1 MSYFS
6 PSRNKLLKAFAFA
19 PQRPGGTTL
28 LSTLAQLHRGPARMN
43 HLHTHIQSAN
53 TIARYSLSKTHCS
66 DHTAVSTAVLASTRT
81 STTDL
86 PLSDEIRPE
95 SRAMWGDRFTSE
107 ACTPCGSTPS
117 QLESA
122 QTANSWLLAVTPTAR
137 CGLQTGHLGHGGV
150 PEYHLADLC
159 GISSMQLQIMC
170 PDEMELIP
178 PTERADGAK
187 LEFRA
192 NG

>member
-6 PSRNKLLKAFAFA
+6 PSRNKHLKAFAFA

-137 CGLQTGHLGHGGV
+137 CGLQTGPGTRRSTRIPSSRFMRHFLDAAPNHV
-150 PEYHLADLC
+150 P
-159 GISSMQLQIMC
+159 G
-170 PDEMELIP
+170 
-178 PTERADGAK
+178 R
-187 LEFRA
+187 
-192 NG
+192 NGSNSTYGTSRWGEA